1 MMNVLSQ
8 IVPRLS
14 LFLLLTAFLP
24 PIVGPAS
31 GQSTSDADAGTALLQ
46 RVQQNYEAADGLRA
60 TFTQQTRSPF
70 SEDTVTFEGTLLLQ
84 GAKYRIE
91 TRQQTLV
98 TDGTTTWIYNP
109 ATSQVIINQYVND
122 ETIITPDEIF
132 TDYLERYNIE
142 ATQASER
149 DGSIVAIDLAAAD
162 TSAYYTDVTVHVRRG
177 DAMLTR
183 VRLEDQNGATT
194 VFRLDDI
201 QLNPTF
207 DPEAFTFSPP
217 PDADVVDLRS

>member
-14 LFLLLTAFLP
+14 LFLLLTAFLT
-24 PIVGPAS
+24 PIAGPAF

-142 ATQASER
+142 TTQASDR

-162 TSAYYTDVTVHVRRG
+162 TSAYYTDVTVHVRRS

-194 VFRLDDI
+194 LFRLDDI